1 MFEKINSD
9 LKKFYG
15 QNLQSF
21 GNTAQGVGW
30 KNQEA
35 QQVRF
40 EQLTK
45 LFSAQTA
52 FSVNDLGCGVAD
64 FANYLFDKGFTNFTY
79 TGYDVLEEMVKISTQ
94 KYQTRNNCSFVHI
107 NDATELNEADYTVAS
122 GIFNIRYAISDADWL
137 SYILQTIIQMDARS
151 RKGFAFNALTAYSD
165 KEKMQDYLYYSD
177 PLYLFD
183 YCKKNFSRNV
193 ALLHDYYQYDF
204 TVIVRKV

>member
-45 LFSAQTA
+45 LFSTQAT
-52 FSVNDLGCGVAD
+52 FSMNDLGCGVAD

-79 TGYDVLEEMVKISTQ
+79 TGYDVLEEMVKISAQ

-107 NDATELNEADYTVAS
+107 NDATELNGADYTVAS

-137 SYILQTIIQMDARS
+137 SYILQTITQMDVRS

-204 TVIVRKV
+204 TIIVRKE